1 MIGYI
6 DYTDAA
12 LQPPEDP
19 SEEAFILAGESV
31 IELLENNGF
40 ETVATVLSCSDDW
53 VKAINAYLA
62 EQNKRRNE
70 I

>member
-1 MIGYI
+1 MIGYR

-19 SEEAFILAGESV
+19 NEEAFILAEENI
-31 IELLENNGF
+31 IEVLENNGF
-40 ETVATVLSCSDDW
+40 ETVATILAGSDGW
-53 VKAINAYLA
+53 VKAINAYLD